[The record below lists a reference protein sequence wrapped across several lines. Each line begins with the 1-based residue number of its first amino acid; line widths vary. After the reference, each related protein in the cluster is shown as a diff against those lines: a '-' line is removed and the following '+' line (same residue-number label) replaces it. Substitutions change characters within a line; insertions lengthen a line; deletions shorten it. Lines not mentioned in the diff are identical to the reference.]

1 MYMHGSISYLL
12 CLVATDTIFI
22 SMYICFASVKG
33 DMTCFAST
41 KVSWIDV
48 TNPTLYIV
56 WLEKIYFLL
65 WWIKGGTKSLKKKK
79 IALEK
84 YAGRFKRDNCIFH
97 CHIIVA
103 FAHFWAFKHIF
114 LSISSLIPLCS
125 FGECKKEEWKEKRK
139 QTLTRS
145 RENVDTV
152 ASFHSRGSS

>member
-1 MYMHGSISYLL
+1 MDLFLIY
-12 CLVATDTIFI
+12 
-22 SMYICFASVKG
+22 FASLRLIRYSFPCTSVLQVSVKG
-33 DMTCFAST
+33 DATRSAST

-48 TNPTLYIV
+48 TNPALYIV
-56 WLEKIYFLL
+56 CLEKIYFLL
-65 WWIKGGTKSLKKKK
+65 WRIKGGTKSLQKK

-84 YAGRFKRDNCIFH
+84 YADRFKSDNCIFR
-97 CHIIVA
+97 CYIIVA

-114 LSISSLIPLCS
+114 LSISSLVPLYS
-125 FGECKKEEWKEKRK
+125 FRECKKKEWKKKRK